1 MAGSAP
7 ASVGSSRRSSDSRQ
21 PPARKERSIPEAC
34 RVFRRGVASAGLS
47 AHRRHQASARVL
59 PWPARLPWHHVVK
72 LRPILCIS
80 SCCRGETATNSRAN
94 DVAQASRGS
103 ARGIEW
109 LGGKKDQGA
118 LASQPQQQNSQL
130 AVHDI
135 ATLRG
140 ARQRAFIGAARDSP
154 CPPLLRGSLR
164 RHSGRQAALC
174 RFYTVP
180 RAIRNQPG
188 RRHHQKKC
196 SA

>member
-72 LRPILCIS
+72 LRPILCIP
-80 SCCRGETATNSRAN
+80 SCCRGETVTNSRAN
-94 DVAQASRGS
+94 DVAQASRDS

-109 LGGKKDQGA
+109 LGEKRIKA
-118 LASQPQQQNSQL
+118 LSHRSHNNKTRSSPSMISQL
-130 AVHDI
+130 YVARASEPSLGRHAIHPVLPSSAAASG
-135 ATLRG
+135 ATAADKQLSADSTRYR
-140 ARQRAFIGAARDSP
+140 AR
-154 CPPLLRGSLR
+154 
-164 RHSGRQAALC
+164 
-174 RFYTVP
+174 
-180 RAIRNQPG
+180 
-188 RRHHQKKC
+188 
-196 SA
+196 